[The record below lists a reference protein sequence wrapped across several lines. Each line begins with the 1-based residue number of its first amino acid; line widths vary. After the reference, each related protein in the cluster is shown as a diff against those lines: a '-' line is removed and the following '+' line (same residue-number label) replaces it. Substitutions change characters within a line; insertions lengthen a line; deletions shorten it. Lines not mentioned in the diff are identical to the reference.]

1 MNKLVMGMYAGDY
14 SHLDAGDIGRAVMEW
29 YALSL
34 EHGLAA
40 RAKLPPAL
48 FVDCSQREFVDQ
60 PMAVVEKI
68 YRTFGLPLSETSRAA
83 LQAHV
88 DANPKGKHG
97 KHEYN
102 LAEYGLT
109 REMIEQRFAFYTSDK
124 RWPISD

>member
-1 MNKLVMGMYAGDY
+1 
-14 SHLDAGDIGRAVMEW
+14 
-29 YALSL
+29 
-34 EHGLAA
+34 
-40 RAKLPPAL
+40 
-48 FVDCSQREFVDQ
+48 
-60 PMAVVEKI
+60 MAVVEKI
-68 YRTFGLPLSETSRAA
+68 YRAFGLPLGAESRAA

-109 REMIEQRFAFYTSDK
+109 RELIEQRFAFYTSDT

>member
-14 SHLDAGDIGRAVMEW
+14 SHLDAGEIGRSVMEW

-34 EHGLAA
+34 EVGLAA
-40 RAKLPPAL
+40 RAKLPPEL

-68 YRTFGLPLSETSRAA
+68 YRTFGLPLNEVSRAA

-102 LAEYGLT
+102 LAEYGVS
-109 REMIEQRFAFYTSDK
+109 REMIEQRFAFYTSDQ